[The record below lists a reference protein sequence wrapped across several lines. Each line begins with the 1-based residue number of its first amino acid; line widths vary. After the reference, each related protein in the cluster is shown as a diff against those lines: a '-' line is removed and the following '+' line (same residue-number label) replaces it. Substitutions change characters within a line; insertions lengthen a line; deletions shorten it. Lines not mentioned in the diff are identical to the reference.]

1 MPETD
6 WGAYQSSNDYENK
19 VINLVVEFTSTD
31 SLTNSVAPAHLDMF
45 SDHHPVEVN
54 LAIKERISRR
64 LHREY
69 YSYCKCSFDSVI
81 TEMKANPFQPYC
93 YSNIDVNTSLW
104 YKWLFELIDR
114 HTPKNEETPKL
125 STVDHP
131 GNFSSS

>member
-1 MPETD
+1 MKKS
-6 WGAYQSSNDYENK
+6 WLNK
-19 VINLVVEFTSTD
+19 LRFRVVSYNGRFAVQRMASTMLPNLVVESSLKQSVDFKTTASSCLDLVFTSTD
-31 SLTNSVAPAHLDMF
+31 SLINSVAPAHLDMF

-54 LAIKERISRR
+54 LAIRERISRR

-104 YKWLFELIDR
+104 
-114 HTPKNEETPKL
+114 
-125 STVDHP
+125 
-131 GNFSSS
+131 